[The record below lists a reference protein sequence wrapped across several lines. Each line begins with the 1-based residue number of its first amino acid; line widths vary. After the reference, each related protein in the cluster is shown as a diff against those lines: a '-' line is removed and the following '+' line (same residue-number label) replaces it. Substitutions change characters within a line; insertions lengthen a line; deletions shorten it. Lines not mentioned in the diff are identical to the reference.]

1 MQRNNE
7 DQFWSLR
14 NSKTNRIRNF
24 FADVE
29 FLWNAWPRTTKTE
42 KKKKNIEHFS
52 VYRTVYL
59 QNKKTKKNQLQ
70 RRV

>member
-42 KKKKNIEHFS
+42 KKKNIEHFS

-59 QNKKTKKNQLQ
+59 QNKKQKKNLLQ